1 MSFPRSFPAKNLC
14 CHTVPRARN
23 TITYKTCESS
33 TFGNEPSDARDSLG
47 PFPRTY
53 VWHFTRL
60 LVCFG
65 AYVYEEP
72 SQTKPNQTRS
82 HKSTHAKRIYI
93 WRLFRLSLRSPRL
106 HLIPKFLTFSWWL
119 FSTSK
124 LSLSFDMSSQACPA
138 IFGRVGLMPVNT
150 ICIPWLGSRAT
161 NKICQPT
168 FLQAF

>member
-82 HKSTHAKRIYI
+82 HKSTHAKRIYL

-106 HLIPKFLTFSWWL
+106 HLIPKFLTFPWWL

-150 ICIPWLGSRAT
+150 ICIPWLGLRAT